1 MFDDLDLSS
10 LKPEVS
16 FKSYLQSNIDPI
28 YRITPGIVIIPITA
42 DTVTPFMLNNRVY
55 CTGRVMLDTFCAI
68 IRDYTIDGAI
78 IRGLP
83 NAVMTIR
90 LYPRINGLISYI
102 NEKLLGIMMINEL
115 ESPNSKTYLVRLRIV
130 VNMIYNLSFL
140 TSEQKR
146 IWSEWIKELTWA
158 RMACLNS
165 WYIKY
170 MLPYQVALLNQQY
183 LLQGYGYW
191 FNRSSQILNLAV
203 MKEEDKLLVEQA
215 RNGSE
220 IAFNKLYSK
229 YYKTVWFSA
238 YKIVHNSDVADDITS
253 IVFTKVYLKFSSYTN
268 HISFEMWLKTITVNT
283 AIDYIRRNKKEQ
295 LNNYIDEEEST
306 IQLSGL
312 DKSPEENFIYKQNVD
327 IVMNCI
333 GRLKKRYRDL
343 IYARLDGKSYQQISE
358 ELAIPEATVKSCL
371 NKARARL
378 KELFNQY

>member
-55 CTGRVMLDTFCAI
+55 CTGRIMLDTFCAI

-130 VNMIYNLSFL
+130 VNMIYNSSFL

-170 MLPYQVALLNQQY
+170 MLPY
-183 LLQGYGYW
+183 
-191 FNRSSQILNLAV
+191 
-203 MKEEDKLLVEQA
+203 
-215 RNGSE
+215 
-220 IAFNKLYSK
+220 
-229 YYKTVWFSA
+229 
-238 YKIVHNSDVADDITS
+238 
-253 IVFTKVYLKFSSYTN
+253 
-268 HISFEMWLKTITVNT
+268 
-283 AIDYIRRNKKEQ
+283 
-295 LNNYIDEEEST
+295 
-306 IQLSGL
+306 
-312 DKSPEENFIYKQNVD
+312 
-327 IVMNCI
+327 
-333 GRLKKRYRDL
+333 
-343 IYARLDGKSYQQISE
+343 
-358 ELAIPEATVKSCL
+358 
-371 NKARARL
+371 
-378 KELFNQY
+378 